1 MADGVGSGQRTRVS
15 KPRQPAFTKW
25 SDAFLAYLAATSNVT
40 AAAKKAKISTSTAYE
55 AKRQN
60 PEFNRAW
67 RHALC
72 EGYELLELEL
82 LRRLREGEV
91 KPPAGSHRGSRAYD
105 NGTAFRLLSA
115 HREEAAKQRA
125 VRDDEDAEAILA
137 AIDTKLDRM
146 RERQLA
152 AAAAA
157 KASDAQ

>member
-1 MADGVGSGQRTRVS
+1 MADGVGSGQSTCGS
-15 KPRQPAFTKW
+15 KPRLPAFTKW
-25 SDAFLAYLAATSNVT
+25 SDTFLVHLAATSNVT
-40 AAAKKAKISTSTAYE
+40 AAALRAKISTSAAYE

-82 LRRLREGEV
+82 LRRLRQGEL
-91 KPPAGSHRGSRAYD
+91 KPAAGAKRGVRAFD
-105 NGTAFRLLSA
+105 NATAFRLLSA

-125 VRDDEDAEAILA
+125 VRDDQDEAAILSS
-137 AIDTKLDRM
+137 IDAKLDRM
-146 RERQLA
+146 RQRQIE

-157 KASDAQ
+157 KAADA